1 MKQAYIFD
9 AVRTPRGRGK
19 ADGSLHSSR
28 PITLAA
34 ECLKAIR
41 DRNNLNTQLVDDVIL
56 GCVTPIGEQGGDV
69 AKAAALHADYHQSVA
84 GVTLNRFCGSGLE
97 AINQAATNIMS
108 GQFDLQVAG
117 GVECMSR
124 IAMGSDGGALMI
136 DPELSFKVG
145 FVPQGIGADLIATLR
160 GYTREDV
167 DRFAIESQKKAAIAW
182 EEKRF
187 QKSIIPIKDSLGRIL
202 LDRDE
207 HMRPDTTF
215 EKISQLKPAFLELGE
230 KWGLDSVAY
239 KKYPRVE
246 SIQHVHHAGNS
257 SGIVDGAAA
266 VLIGSEEMGIEL
278 KLKPRARIISMAAV
292 GSEPTIMLTG
302 PAPATLKAL
311 ARANMKASDI
321 DLYEVNEAFAAV
333 VMNFRD
339 ELEIPDSKINVNG
352 GAIALGHPLGATGAM
367 LMSTLIDELERT
379 KKRFGCIT
387 LCIGGGMGIAT
398 IIERI

>member
-1 MKQAYIFD
+1 
-9 AVRTPRGRGK
+9 
-19 ADGSLHSSR
+19 
-28 PITLAA
+28 
-34 ECLKAIR
+34 
-41 DRNNLNTQLVDDVIL
+41 
-56 GCVTPIGEQGGDV
+56 
-69 AKAAALHADYHQSVA
+69 
-84 GVTLNRFCGSGLE
+84 

>member
-41 DRNNLNTQLVDDVIL
+41 DRNQLNTQLVDDVIL
-56 GCVTPIGEQGGDV
+56 GCVTPIAEQGGDV

-108 GQFDLQVAG
+108 GQFDLEIAG

-145 FVPQGIGADLIATLR
+145 FVPQGIGADLIATLK

-182 EEKRF
+182 EQKRF
-187 QKSIIPIKDSLGRIL
+187 QHSVISIKDSLGRVL

-207 HMRPDTTF
+207 HMRPDTTL

-230 KWGLDSVAY
+230 KWGLDSVAF
-239 KKYPRVE
+239 KKYPKVE

-266 VLIGSEEMGIEL
+266 VLIGSEEMGREL
-278 KLKPRARIISMAAV
+278 KLKPRARIVSMAVV

-311 ARANMKASDI
+311 AKANMKASDI

-352 GAIALGHPLGATGAM
+352 GSIAMGHPLGATGAM

-379 KKRFGCIT
+379 QKRFGCVT

-398 IIERI
+398 IIERV